1 MAKTKA
7 ARTLSRPRIFTL
19 HETADRLR
27 PAEAFLDALAQSLPP
42 GLKPGG
48 RLSATSLGTAVLRA
62 GPMLAHRPVDRDVW
76 LNLPRLQ
83 PLDEGLG
90 VVALAGR
97 PVSPPWASAGSCA
110 PPPRARPFRSPA
122 SPRPPPPAR
131 CGSPSRGGQ
140 DRRDGSPARRLCGK
154 GA

>member
-48 RLSATSLGTAVLRA
+48 QTRGDLARDGDLERRA
-62 GPMLAHRPVDRDVW
+62 HA
-76 LNLPRLQ
+76 
-83 PLDEGLG
+83 
-90 VVALAGR
+90 
-97 PVSPPWASAGSCA
+97 C
-110 PPPRARPFRSPA
+110 
-122 SPRPPPPAR
+122 
-131 CGSPSRGGQ
+131 SPSR
-140 DRRDGSPARRLCGK
+140 
-154 GA
+154 